1 VADEPPAWQFEL
13 SGEAVRR
20 GPSRSAVRR
29 VLSEIGTLIALGW
42 ALGAVAVIAG
52 SAGAQGPPATLL
64 AAHRGGSLL
73 WPENSLLAFRNAVAL
88 GVDFIEFDVHLSK
101 DGEVVV
107 IHDPTLD
114 RTTTGAG
121 PVMDRTVA
129 ELKALRLKDRT
140 GAATEETVPT
150 LDEVVAVAVQ
160 GRRRILL
167 EIKVDPSRA
176 RYPGIEEKVLTIL
189 DRHGMAGSTV
199 VMAFEAP
206 TWRRVRELRA
216 DVATCALYS
225 ARMLG
230 RTTLAAELDTL
241 RSAGVRFIG
250 VEHVAVDAAAVTQA
264 RAAGIELGAWTVNDP
279 AAMKRLI
286 DAGPAILITDQP
298 DVAKTVLGR

>member
-1 VADEPPAWQFEL
+1 MT
-13 SGEAVRR
+13 
-20 GPSRSAVRR
+20 
-29 VLSEIGTLIALGW
+29 TLLVLGW

-52 SAGAQGPPATLL
+52 SVGAQGKPATLL
-64 AAHRGGSLL
+64 AAHRGGSFL

-88 GVDFIEFDVHLSK
+88 GADFIEFDVHLSK

-121 PVMDRTVA
+121 PVKDRTVA

-140 GAATEETVPT
+140 GAVTEETVPT
-150 LDEVVAVAVQ
+150 LDEVVTVAAQ

-176 RYPGIEEKVLTIL
+176 RYPGIEEKVLSIL
-189 DRHGMAGSTV
+189 DRHGVAGSTV
-199 VMAFEAP
+199 VMAFEAS
-206 TWRRVRELRA
+206 TWRRIRELRA

-230 RTTLAAELDTL
+230 RTTLAAGLDAL

-250 VEHVAVDAAAVTQA
+250 VEHTAVDAAAVTQA
-264 RAAGIELGAWTVNDP
+264 RAAGIGLGAWTVNDA

-286 DAGPAILITDQP
+286 DAGAAILITDQP

>member
-1 VADEPPAWQFEL
+1 MQMLLVMGW
-13 SGEAVRR
+13 
-20 GPSRSAVRR
+20 
-29 VLSEIGTLIALGW
+29 TLG
-42 ALGAVAVIAG
+42 VFVVVSG
-52 SAGAQGPPATLL
+52 SAGAQAGSATLL

-88 GVDFIEFDVHLSK
+88 GADFIEFDVHLSK

-114 RTTTGAG
+114 RTTSSSG
-121 PVMDRTVA
+121 PVKDRTVA
-129 ELKALRLKDRT
+129 ELKALRLKDRA
-140 GAATEETVPT
+140 GALTEEMVPT
-150 LDEVVAVAVQ
+150 LDEVAAVAAQ
-160 GRRRILL
+160 GKRRMLL
-167 EIKVDPSRA
+167 EIKVDPSGA
-176 RYPGIEEKVLTIL
+176 RYPGIEEKVLAIL

-206 TWRRVRELRA
+206 TWRRVRELRP

-230 RTTLAAELDTL
+230 RTSLAAELDAL

-250 VEHVAVDAAAVTQA
+250 VEHTAVDAAAVTQA
-264 RAAGIELGAWTVNDP
+264 RAAGIGLGAWTVNDA

-286 DAGPAILITDQP
+286 DAGAAILITDQP